1 MSEMNGVITNQFDW
15 VDFYKELAS
24 KLLQYKDNRQELVEK
39 VSLLI
44 KSQAVN
50 KEILGG

>member
-1 MSEMNGVITNQFDW
+1 MADMKRNNG
-15 VDFYKELAS
+15 
-24 KLLQYKDNRQELVEK
+24 EK
-39 VSLLI
+39 NYRKNPEQNSCGSLLI

>member
-1 MSEMNGVITNQFDW
+1 MLFGQRAFRLFAPGSIRRGRAQGGEGKALRKGC
-15 VDFYKELAS
+15 KE
-24 KLLQYKDNRQELVEK
+24 N
-39 VSLLI
+39 SLLI